1 LDHSLGLLLALPL
14 GLTLAAAAAQ
24 YPLHERL
31 TLFLLPIVIL
41 ALAYG
46 A

>member
-1 LDHSLGLLLALPL
+1 LDHPLGLLLTLPL
-14 GLTLAAAAAQ
+14 GLTLAAAAQ
-24 YPLHERL
+24 YPFHERL